1 MRRTQVL
8 RYENMRRTVAGSAG
22 LQACAAKTL
31 MANRYAVLAI
41 LLGALIT
48 ARDGWSQAITQRG
61 FVEARGTLFPLEAPN
76 DPTRAVAD
84 LLAREEVFVKPAPWL
99 RFAAGADLRANSH
112 DQVDDCWGVDF
123 TDRGR
128 LRPRVSIRR
137 ATATISRGPFTIDL
151 GKQFIRWGKADIV
164 NPTDRFAPRDFL
176 NVVETEFLAVTG
188 ARAVAQAGGQNTLE
202 IVWVPRLTPSR
213 VPLLNQRWT
222 PVPPDLQIPLVDAGA
237 VFPIGAQTGV
247 RWSRIGTRIEHS
259 LTFFDGFNHLPNVDV
274 RVGPLPV
281 LEVSNVYPSIRSYGA
296 DAAMPTPWFTVK
308 GEMAYV
314 TSTSPGTDEYVL
326 YVVQV
331 ERQTGEWVFVGG
343 YAGEVVTERRAG
355 LAFAPDRGLTKSLVG
370 RAAYTIGPNR
380 SVAFE
385 TAIRQ
390 NLHGVYG
397 RAEYSQAHGQHWR
410 LTIAGVLIGG
420 EADDFL
426 GQYRRNSHGSL
437 VLRYSF

>member
-1 MRRTQVL
+1 M
-8 RYENMRRTVAGSAG
+8 S
-22 LQACAAKTL
+22 
-31 MANRYAVLAI
+31 NRYLRLAI
-41 LLGALIT
+41 LLGALLT
-48 ARDGWSQAITQRG
+48 ARASWSQTISQRG
-61 FVEARGTLFPLEAPN
+61 FVEARATAFPQEAPN
-76 DPTRAVAD
+76 DPTRAVTD
-84 LLAREEVFVKPAPWL
+84 LLVREEVFIKPTPWL
-99 RFAAGADLRANSH
+99 RLAAGADLRANSH
-112 DQVDDCWGVDF
+112 DQVDDRWRVDL

-128 LRPRVSIRR
+128 LRPPVSIRR

-176 NVVETEFLAVTG
+176 NVVETEFLAVSG
-188 ARAVAQAGGQNTLE
+188 ARAVAQAGERNTFD

-213 VPLLNQRWT
+213 LPLLGQRWT
-222 PVPPDLQIPLVDAGA
+222 PVPPDAPQVKIIDAGA
-237 VFPIGAQTGV
+237 VFPAGAQTGI

-259 LTFFDGFNHLPNVDV
+259 LSFFDGFNHLPNVDV
-274 RVGPLPV
+274 RVGSLPG
-281 LEVSNVYPSIRSYGA
+281 LEVTTFYPPIRSYGA
-296 DAAMPTPWFTVK
+296 DAAMPMPWFTVK

-314 TSTSPGTDEYVL
+314 TSSSPVTDEYVL

-331 ERQTGEWVFVGG
+331 ERQSGEWVFVGG
-343 YAGEVVTERRAG
+343 YAGETVTDRRAA
-355 LAFAPDRGLTKSLVG
+355 LTFAPDRGLTKSVVA
-370 RAAYTIGPNR
+370 RASYTIDPNR

-390 NLHGVYG
+390 NLNGVYG

-410 LTIAGVLIGG
+410 VTIAGVVIGG
-420 EADDFL
+420 EPDDFL